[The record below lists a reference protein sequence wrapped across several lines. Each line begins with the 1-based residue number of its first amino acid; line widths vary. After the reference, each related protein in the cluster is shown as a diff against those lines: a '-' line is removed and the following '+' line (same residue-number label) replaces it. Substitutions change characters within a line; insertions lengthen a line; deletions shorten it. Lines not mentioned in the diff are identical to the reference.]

1 MYHPQYEE
9 SVSIWI
15 LELKGE
21 GKEHISDNILCTDS
35 EMRSCCS
42 LLSAACMITS
52 SSSCSSFS
60 YTASLSPC
68 SLHFASSSTSCF
80 SEEFCR
86 VQYSLFKTLRRKNDL
101 YTVLCQ
107 GNFIPLITRSSHLT
121 LALVLFSFQFCLIE
135 IVSCFIQN
143 HLQSLQLKLF
153 DADLFLQFRLPAVS
167 RQL

>member
-1 MYHPQYEE
+1 MCNQIQLRKQEARVALDYASSNSYASFMLSKLPTCFISQWTHADVWTNCQFSELKFKKMYHPQYEE

-15 LELKGE
+15 LGLKGE
-21 GKEHISDNILCTDS
+21 GKEHISDNILCNNS
-35 EMRSCCS
+35 EMKSCCS

-86 VQYSLFKTLRRKNDL
+86 V
-101 YTVLCQ
+101 
-107 GNFIPLITRSSHLT
+107 
-121 LALVLFSFQFCLIE
+121 
-135 IVSCFIQN
+135 
-143 HLQSLQLKLF
+143 
-153 DADLFLQFRLPAVS
+153 
-167 RQL
+167 